1 MEVKYKHADF
11 VKILDA
17 FINIQEKGSPDKL
30 TAEDLKP
37 FLDYPEAVLN
47 EFLRGAEA
55 LSDEIVERMVTDT
68 ATRQAAEVYI
78 LMRMNLVEIPRPSD
92 Y

>member
-37 FLDYPEAVLN
+37 FLDYPEPVLN
-47 EFLRGAEA
+47 EFLRAAEA
-55 LSDEIVERMVTDT
+55 LSEKTVEKMSTDS
-68 ATRQAAEVYI
+68 ATRGAVEIYI
-78 LMRMNLVEIPRPSD
+78 LMRMNLVEIPHPSD
-92 Y
+92 C

>member
-11 VKILDA
+11 MKILDA
-17 FINIQEKGSPDKL
+17 FINIQEKGSPEKL

-37 FLDYPEAVLN
+37 FLDYPEPVLN
-47 EFLRGAEA
+47 EFLRAAGA
-55 LSDEIVERMVTDT
+55 LSDETVEQMGTNT
-68 ATRQAAEVYI
+68 TTRQAVEVYI

>member
-17 FINIQEKGSPDKL
+17 FINIQEKGSPEKL

-37 FLDYPEAVLN
+37 FLDYPEPVLN
-47 EFLRGAEA
+47 EFLRATEA
-55 LSDEIVERMVTDT
+55 LSEKTVEKMSTDS
-68 ATRQAAEVYI
+68 ATRGAVEIYI
-78 LMRMNLVEIPRPSD
+78 LMRMNLTEIH
-92 Y
+92 

>member
-17 FINIQEKGSPDKL
+17 FINIQEKGSPEKL

-37 FLDYPEAVLN
+37 FLDYPEPILN
-47 EFLRGAEA
+47 EFLRASEA
-55 LSDEIVERMVTDT
+55 LPEKTIEKMSTDS
-68 ATRQAAEVYI
+68 ATRAAAEIYI

>member
-1 MEVKYKHADF
+1 MEVKYKHTDF

-17 FINIQEKGSPDKL
+17 FINIQEKGSPEKL

-37 FLDYPEAVLN
+37 FLDYPEPVLN
-47 EFLRGAEA
+47 EFLRATEA
-55 LSDEIVERMVTDT
+55 LSEETVEKMSTSSTTRGAVEI
-68 ATRQAAEVYI
+68 YI

-92 Y
+92 C

>member
-17 FINIQEKGSPDKL
+17 FINIQEKGSPEKL
-30 TAEDLKP
+30 TAEDLTP
-37 FLDYPEAVLN
+37 FLDYPEPVLN
-47 EFLRGAEA
+47 EFLRATEA
-55 LSDEIVERMVTDT
+55 LSEETVEKMSTSSTTRGAVEI
-68 ATRQAAEVYI
+68 YI

-92 Y
+92 C